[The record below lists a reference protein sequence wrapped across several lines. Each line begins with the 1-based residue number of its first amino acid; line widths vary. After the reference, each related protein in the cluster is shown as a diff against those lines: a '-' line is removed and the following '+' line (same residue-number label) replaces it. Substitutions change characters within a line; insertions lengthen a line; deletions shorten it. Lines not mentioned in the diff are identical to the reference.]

1 MAVIGAED
9 EAEAT
14 KCTGEAELDP
24 GAGELIVTPANADAA
39 NTRVAITYRIALCT
53 KLSS

>member
-1 MAVIGAED
+1 MGDED

-14 KCTGEAELDP
+14 KWTGEAEVDP

-39 NTRVAITYRIALCT
+39 STRLAIA
-53 KLSS
+53 